1 MIKVNFKQP
10 KYIFP
15 LVIFVPLCALI
26 YFVMQTFGGGESG
39 KQEVAT
45 DRINMELPEAR
56 AEEAGDKM
64 YEMSR
69 RFGDEEAFT
78 AVGSLGED
86 KEENESLEHG
96 YTEEELNRL
105 DAAEAERIRQQQ
117 EMEELERSLAE
128 SRKHI
133 NSYAYGDNPA
143 NRNDG
148 YSSQEDFARDLEE
161 IQRRSYE
168 RQKAIESGLG
178 IGNEDAEEAARK
190 QRADSIARVQEEEME
205 RNRPNLVIKSPDT
218 NADKFHTVEAES
230 CTADAT
236 LIRAMIDQNTKA
248 KEGTRLRFKLLDDVT
263 VSGTKLKKNTY
274 LYGTVTGFG
283 QQRVRAAIT
292 SILVG
297 GKFIKVNLSVFD
309 NDGMEGFY
317 VPESAFRD
325 FVKDA
330 GASTVQQ
337 NISFESDGYGSG
349 ISGEAVALQALQNM
363 YNSATSALSSNIRKN
378 KAKIK
383 YNTIVYLINSDEAR

>member
-143 NRNDG
+143 NRYDG

-178 IGNEDAEEAARK
+178 IGKEDAEEAARK
-190 QRADSIARVQEEEME
+190 LRADSIARVREEEKE

-230 CTADAT
+230 GTADAT
-236 LIRAMIDQNTKA
+236 LIRAMIDQTTKA

-263 VSGTKLKKNTY
+263 VSGTRLKKNTY

>member
-69 RFGDEEAFT
+69 RFGDEDAFT
-78 AVGSLGED
+78 AVGSLGEEKTED
-86 KEENESLEHG
+86 ESLEHG
-96 YTEEELNRL
+96 YSEEELNRL

-133 NSYAYGDNPA
+133 NSYAYGDKTPG
-143 NRNDG
+143 NDDT
-148 YSSQEDFARDLEE
+148 EDFARDLEE

-178 IGNEDAEEAARK
+178 IGREEADEAARK
-190 QRADSIARVQEEEME
+190 QRADSIARVREEEKE
-205 RNRPNLVIKSPDT
+205 RNRPNLVIKSEET

-230 CTADAT
+230 STADAT
-236 LIRAMIDQNTKA
+236 LIRAMIDQTTKA

-263 VSGTKLKKNTY
+263 VSGTRLKKNTY